1 MLGSILTRFQKQC
14 ETKENHKD
22 EQLKTHYYKGSYKQ
36 LFELMVNLL
45 AQDKKYNIEHISQ
58 EHGEISVK
66 IKNGSTYFLIIT
78 LVGVRPYEVAVDLH
92 ISTESFSV
100 FGSYPMLKNE
110 VETLY
115 QNLNKVA
122 SLIGTGR
129 SI

>member
-1 MLGSILTRFQKQC
+1 MFEAILTRFEKQC

-22 EQLKTHYYKGSYKQ
+22 EQLKTHYYKGTFKQ
-36 LFELMVNLL
+36 LFEQVEKLL
-45 AQDKKYNIEHISQ
+45 AQDGKYIVDHISQ

-66 IKNGSTYFLIIT
+66 IKNGKTFFLIIT
-78 LVGVRPYEVAVDLH
+78 LVAVRPYEVAVDLH

-110 VETLY
+110 IDTFY
-115 QNLNKVA
+115 QKLNKVG

>member
-1 MLGSILTRFQKQC
+1 MFEAILTRFEKQC
-14 ETKENHKD
+14 ETKENHID
-22 EQLKTHYYKGSYKQ
+22 EQLKTHYYKGTFKQ
-36 LFELMVNLL
+36 LFEQVEKLL
-45 AQDKKYNIEHISQ
+45 AQDGKYIVDHISQ

-66 IKNGSTYFLIIT
+66 IKNGKTFFLIIT
-78 LVGVRPYEVAVDLH
+78 LVAVRPYEVAVDLH

-110 VETLY
+110 IDTFY
-115 QNLNKVA
+115 QKLNKVG